1 MILKIA
7 IILVIISLFS
17 SILYGTDR
25 VTSENPSDAATIK
38 IGLSSIDSSSCKIC
52 SEGGIFYDSGCKHC
66 IQDGV
71 VLITHVAN
79 ERFYKLGWSN
89 DNSVNYGD
97 ERCNS
102 SEPSENF
109 SNTILNENDTY
120 WIEIVK
126 DKLELKSSLYTD
138 ANFSMIH
145 DSISM
150 NMCSNP
156 TNLQYVRVSNEDG
169 KPPGNGGKL
178 FGYIDDIKIYNKK
191 ISSENY
197 DKAIFSTTFDECT
210 NKSCNNKWV
219 LRNPERIFVVPQKQ
233 HLQFL
238 STLTGTNDYAHF
250 VLDTI
255 LPDSWT
261 MRFKLHID
269 NIEPHPN
276 GKGLLNIEPTYGQL
290 IFGIPSFILPFI
302 SYMISREINSKF
314 LGSLIVVSGIIILIG
329 LTVNLGSLNQ
339 NLDSIDIIHTIK
351 HTITIIIATFLII
364 LGSWK
369 IKKYTIRI

>member
-52 SEGGIFYDSGCKHC
+52 SEGGIFYDSGCKRC

-71 VLITHVAN
+71 VLTTHVAN

-89 DNSVNYGD
+89 DNGMYYGD
-97 ERCNS
+97 ERCDGS
-102 SEPSENF
+102 KNF
-109 SNTILNENDTY
+109 SNVNTNENDTY
-120 WIEIVK
+120 WIEIIK
-126 DKLELKSSLYTD
+126 DESELKSNIYID
-138 ANFSMIH
+138 DNFSNLY
-145 DSISM
+145 DSTSIT
-150 NMCSNP
+150 MCSNP
-156 TNLQYVRVSNEDG
+156 TNLQYIRVSNEDG
-169 KPPGNGGKL
+169 KPSGNGGKL

-191 ISSENY
+191 ISSKNY
-197 DKAIFSTTFDECT
+197 DKAVFSTTFDECA
-210 NKSCNNKWV
+210 NKSCNNKWF
-219 LRNPERIFVVPQKQ
+219 LQNSERIFVESQKQ

-238 STLTGTNDYAHF
+238 SAVTGTNDYAHF
-250 VLDTI
+250 TLDTI

-261 MRFKLHID
+261 MRFKLYID
-269 NIEPHPN
+269 NLEPHPG
-276 GKGLLNIEPTYGQL
+276 GKGFLGIEPTDRQL
-290 IFGIPSFILPFI
+290 IFGIPSFVLPFI
-302 SYMISREINSKF
+302 SYMISREISSKF

-329 LTVNLGSLNQ
+329 ITINLSSLIQ
-339 NLDSIDIIHTIK
+339 NLDSTDITHIIKFTIM
-351 HTITIIIATFLII
+351 IIIATFLII

-369 IKKYTIRI
+369 IKKYTIRR